1 MEKDVVLLD
10 TSILIEYFRKKDKA
24 KSQLVGLS
32 KKALKL
38 KVSSITK
45 YEILVGSNQNQSK
58 FWEDFFEFTEVLPF
72 DSGCA
77 EIAAQIVKKLK
88 ASNKLIDMADI
99 LIASVAIRNEVS
111 LATLNKK
118 HFQRIE
124 FLDLFQLNE

>member
-72 DSGCA
+72 DSGSA

-118 HFQRIE
+118 HFQRI
-124 FLDLFQLNE
+124 

>member
-1 MEKDVVLLD
+1 M
-10 TSILIEYFRKKDKA
+10 RKKDKA

-72 DSGCA
+72 DSGSA

-118 HFQRIE
+118 HIQRIE
-124 FLDLFQLNE
+124 YLDLFQLNE

>member
-72 DSGCA
+72 DSGSA

-88 ASNKLIDMADI
+88 TSNKLIDMADI

>member
-72 DSGCA
+72 DSGSA

-118 HFQRIE
+118 HIQRIE
-124 FLDLFQLNE
+124 YLDLFQLNE

>member
-72 DSGCA
+72 DSGSA